1 MQSAQLWPERHC
13 SAVGGAGGFFGAGA
27 LFLTAALLFI
37 FGRLKRASGRV
48 TTLWSLGM
56 RYPAHR
62 PGRAVLCIALIASA
76 TFLIVAVDSFRRGA
90 TSSEA
95 GYRYFAE
102 SAIPIYYD
110 PNTREGKESLNLNVD
125 AKWLSFRLRPGDD
138 ASCLNL
144 YQPQNPR
151 VIGAPASWLKLDAQA
166 DGTIPAA
173 VDANTLTYVLHKKVG
188 DEMTVGNARLKFV
201 RTLCKTPFFR
211 ARSSSVTADFQRA
224 FPEEQGFRVFLVDAP
239 PGTDAAVRKIAR
251 RLWLRRYERG

>member
-1 MQSAQLWPERHC
+1 MEPWNAVSRHI
-13 SAVGGAGGFFGAGA
+13 VLAGLFCDRADRFGD
-27 LFLTAALLFI
+27 LPDRRR
-37 FGRLKRASGRV
+37 RLIPSRSND
-48 TTLWSLGM
+48 
-56 RYPAHR
+56 P
-62 PGRAVLCIALIASA
+62 
-76 TFLIVAVDSFRRGA
+76 
-90 TSSEA
+90 SEA

-110 PNTREGKESLNLNVD
+110 PNTREGKESLNLSVD

-151 VIGAPASWLKLDAQA
+151 VIGAPASWLKLDAQT

-201 RTLCKTPFFR
+201 RTLSR
-211 ARSSSVTADFQRA
+211 H
-224 FPEEQGFRVFLVDAP
+224 
-239 PGTDAAVRKIAR
+239 
-251 RLWLRRYERG
+251 RLSERDHPQ